1 MVDHYVEVPG
11 GSKNNNY
18 ANIDVIVHVAEQAG
32 VPAVSAL
39 WWVFFRFI
47 CLFILP
53 LANHSPLFSFGCLPH
68 YGSCGIIQEASSVAT
83 QRSMTFN
90 TTCSVTNLLTEAN
103 KCVFK
108 NLSMISQ
115 ASSRPGWLEKHP
127 KAANGESLAPLL
139 EPDKPPSPP

>member
-39 WWVFFRFI
+39 
-47 CLFILP
+47 C
-53 LANHSPLFSFGCLPH
+53 FGCLPH